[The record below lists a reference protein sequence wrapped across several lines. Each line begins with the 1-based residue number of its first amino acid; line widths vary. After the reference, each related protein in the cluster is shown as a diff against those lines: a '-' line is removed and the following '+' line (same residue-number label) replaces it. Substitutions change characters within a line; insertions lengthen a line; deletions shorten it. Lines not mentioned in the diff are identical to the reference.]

1 MFGNF
6 TSALHKSTGSTPFSN
21 GKFEE
26 RKRKKKERKKKKERR
41 RKEKDT
47 HGQSIN
53 SNRPT
58 KRWISYSV
66 TQLNGPLIEETVDDL
81 ICRSI
86 YQTVEHSNWR
96 RATKRAPSVL
106 WGQNGLGVYY
116 GRQNGLRVYYGRQ
129 NGLRVYYG
137 RQNGL
142 RVYYGDKTGFVCTMG
157 TKRASSV
164 LWATKRADGDKW
176 SCRSSIFRYSRTL
189 ILTTHVLQSC

>member
-1 MFGNF
+1 MAILQVRYINPL
-6 TSALHKSTGSTPFSN
+6 AQLHFQMESLKRES
-21 GKFEE
+21 E
-26 RKRKKKERKKKKERR
+26 KRKKKKKERR

-96 RATKRAPSVL
+96 WATKRAPSVL
-106 WGQNGLGVYY
+106 WGQNGL
-116 GRQNGLRVYYGRQ
+116 RVYYGDKT
-129 NGLRVYYG
+129 GSECTMG
-137 RQNGL
+137 QNGL
-142 RVYYGDKTGFVCTMG
+142 RVYYGDKTGFECTMG
-157 TKRASSV
+157 
-164 LWATKRADGDKW
+164 TKRADGDKW